1 MYCDL
6 HIDNHVPF
14 GDALLEHDN
23 VAVPFAPSS
32 TIIRAAIIN
41 SVIAL
46 AIASLAE
53 KGITPPVFLSGNVDG
68 ADEHN
73 EQLMK
78 KHKELFS

>member
-1 MYCDL
+1 MS
-6 HIDNHVPF
+6 
-14 GDALLEHDN
+14 LL
-23 VAVPFAPSS
+23 APSS

-73 EQLMK
+73 E
-78 KHKELFS
+78 

>member
-6 HIDNHVPF
+6 HIDNHVPL

-53 KGITPPVFLSGNVDG
+53 KGITPSVFLSGNVDG